1 VPFLSFFYAD
11 EVARIPVIEML
22 SSMKFKP
29 RNGTG
34 AIVVAPTREL
44 ALQIFGVARELMESH
59 SQTYGIF
66 MGGAN
71 RSAEAAKLVKGVNLM
86 IATPGRLLD
95 HLHNTEGFVFKN
107 LKSLIIDE
115 ADRILEVGFEDE
127 MRSIVKILPKDRQT
141 MLFSATQTTKVEDLA
156 RISLKPGPLYIN
168 VDYRKEHSTVEGL
181 EQGYVI
187 CDSVRIAV
195 LPLKIITKFSR
206 TLDSGCCFLS

>member
-187 CDSVRIAV
+187 CDSVRMPV
-195 LPLKIITKFSR
+195 FSLKIITKFSR
-206 TLDSGCCFLS
+206 TLDSGCCSLF